1 MAISFDGASQ
11 LITLSSGVVELGVRD
26 LWSRWVDWV
35 ATSDNSKFLPAMRTV
50 GGDDID
56 TVAGTRIPIYTYL
69 TNGWRIKPDEA
80 DHTLDVVDGILL
92 VDGGGDPFANTVGAY
107 TVRVN
112 YQQPVQAITVATGG
126 GGAPSAATIAAAVV
140 AALQAASPLIPVN
153 VRQMNDAEVIGDGSE
168 EDPWRG
174 VGVSP

>member
-1 MAISFDGASQ
+1 MAISFDGAAKI
-11 LITLSSGVVELGVRD
+11 ITLSSGVVELGVRD
-26 LWSRWVDWV
+26 LWSRWVDWA

-69 TNGWRIKPDEA
+69 LNGWRIKPDEV

-92 VDGGGDPFANTVGAY
+92 VDGGGDPFADTAGAY

-126 GGAPSAATIAAAVV
+126 SGAPSAATIAAAVV
-140 AALQAASPLIPVN
+140 AALQATAIPVN
-153 VRQMNDAEVIGDGSE
+153 VKQVNDVVLAGA
-168 EDPWRG
+168 G
-174 VGVSP
+174 VPGNSMRPAA